1 MPPSK
6 YTNAQDQMRAERRR
20 FEAKQRPKPILADK
34 IKMKIDKRHKGIPF
48 VS

>member
-20 FEAKQRPKPILADK
+20 FELKQRPKSVLADK
-34 IKMKIDKRHKGIPF
+34 IKKKEEKNKHQERF
-48 VS
+48 N